1 MCPWVLHKQ
10 PLKKL
15 LFTVFIKTDWNSNS
29 FSADTVMLLVIML
42 FIKEQLSNQS
52 LNFLFVPPCLG
63 AWGRGRE
70 EEAGSEG
77 SREEAKQEGWLGIRS
92 KEELQRGGFGI

>member
-1 MCPWVLHKQ
+1 MCPCVLHKQ

-42 FIKEQLSNQS
+42 FIEEQLSNQS
-52 LNFLFVPPCLG
+52 LNSPLCTSLSGCLG
-63 AWGRGRE
+63 KGKG
-70 EEAGSEG
+70 GG
-77 SREEAKQEGWLGIRS
+77 SRE
-92 KEELQRGGFGI
+92 